1 MIAGKRSDNSTARQ
15 LAPRNAVV
23 VDNSNIARSR
33 SPTNI
38 SFGPLKSVKQKRE
51 HRSSSPFVYVSTH
64 RKLKLVRWAGSMM
77 ISISTDQTSF
87 PLPSRPERIRHASA
101 RHVWPQTRSGG
112 CVRQAGGP
120 LAIRGCVCRCVGVG
134 IGGIRELRSSV

>member
-15 LAPRNAVV
+15 LAPQNAVV

-51 HRSSSPFVYVSTH
+51 HRSSSSFVYVSTH
-64 RKLKLVRWAGSMM
+64 RNRKLVSKTGRFNDDIKLVPTGGASCSLQDLSGFNTLRFIMFGRRLEAADAR
-77 ISISTDQTSF
+77 IK
-87 PLPSRPERIRHASA
+87 PEAYLRLGD
-101 RHVWPQTRSGG
+101 VF
-112 CVRQAGGP
+112 
-120 LAIRGCVCRCVGVG
+120 VGVLVL
-134 IGGIRELRSSV
+134 ESVVFEG